1 MNNIIYLEGL
11 KKIKYWF
18 NEFPILKLKN
28 YEKHI
33 FSIVKN
39 DNFEPKNKEINFS
52 LELFIPQNASN
63 YGLLGVEYKHSR
75 EDKLCIEI
83 GYTLENEICYKSEL
97 LSESLNEYTYSGIN
111 VDYLNSII
119 KSINENIDNYNMK
132 GNLKINLVANCEL
145 GSSNKIF
152 YYLTKN
158 LLYILAN
165 LIEKEEISK
174 EIIEDLIIKSFKN

>member
-1 MNNIIYLEGL
+1 MNNIIYLEEL

-18 NEFPILKLKN
+18 NEFPMLKLKN

-39 DNFEPKNKEINFS
+39 TNFEPKNKEINFS
-52 LELFIPQNASN
+52 LELFISQNISN
-63 YGLLGVEYKHSR
+63 YGLLGVDYKYSK
-75 EDKLCIEI
+75 EDKLHIEI
-83 GYTLENEICYKSEL
+83 GYILKNEICYKSEL
-97 LSESLNEYTYSGIN
+97 LPKSLNDYTYSGIN

-119 KSINENIDNYNMK
+119 KSINENIDNYDMK
-132 GNLKINLVANCEL
+132 GNLKINIGSNCEL
-145 GSSNKIF
+145 GSSNKVF
-152 YYLTKN
+152 YYLTQK

-174 EIIEDLIIKSFKN
+174 EIIEDLISKSFKN